1 MFPIHDDTERIHGRP
16 YVNYSLIAINA
27 VVFIV
32 EVWRTGFFT
41 NQQETAII
49 FNTYGTIPKFL
60 FEGDLPSILTSM
72 FMHGGVAH
80 LVGNMVFLYVFGDNM
95 EDRFGHVKYFF
106 IYIAW
111 GTIATFANGLY
122 AMNTGQEAVPAI
134 GASGAISGVLG
145 SYLII
150 FPKAK
155 IFTIII
161 AFFITT
167 VRIPALAFI
176 PFWFI
181 LQIIFAAVGESGGVA
196 YLAHIG
202 GFIAGLV
209 TGYLWK
215 LNPQKMI
222 GFPTL
227 KRADMRSHKER
238 PRLEDAAPL
247 SAPEVIEGPGFYE
260 VIAEL
265 RGLSDASDIR
275 ANYES
280 ETGNVRIVSTGPRK
294 YDVLAKLP
302 EAAANLTVEYIHY
315 LNGIVRIRLAKQ

>member
-27 VVFIV
+27 FVFIV

-41 NQQETAII
+41 NQQATALI
-49 FNTYGTIPKFL
+49 FNMYGAIPRFVL
-60 FEGDLPSILTSM
+60 QGDLPSILTSM

-80 LVGNMVFLYVFGDNM
+80 LVGNMVFLYVFGDNI
-95 EDRFGHVKYFF
+95 EDRFGHAKYFF

-111 GTIATFANGLY
+111 GALAAFANSIY
-122 AMNTGQEAVPAI
+122 AVNTGQEAVPAI

-145 SYLII
+145 CYLII
-150 FPKAK
+150 FPRAK

-181 LQIIFAAVGESGGVA
+181 LQVIFAAIGESGGVA

-202 GFIAGLV
+202 GFISGLA

-215 LNPQKMI
+215 LAPQRMT
-222 GFPTL
+222 GFPLL
-227 KRADMRSHKER
+227 KKADARAHKER

-265 RGLSDASDIR
+265 KGLSDASDIS

-280 ETGNVRIVSTGPRK
+280 ETGNVRIVSRGPRK
-294 YDVLAKLP
+294 YDILAKLP

-315 LNGIVRIRLAKQ
+315 LNGIARIRLAKP